1 MNSIEEI
8 ENIPVTPGGG
18 HGPYLRDMA
27 QVGLGTAPG
36 QYDRYNQQRMITIT
50 SQHLRAGSRRRGP
63 RSRRRPFAAPEK
75 PRAA

>member
-1 MNSIEEI
+1 MNSVEEI

-18 HGPYLRDMA
+18 RGPYS
-27 QVGLGTAPG
+27 GTWRRWASARLG

-50 SQHLRAGSRRRGP
+50 SNISGQDLGGAAREVSEAIQRAG
-63 RSRRRPFAAPEK
+63 E